1 MPEKEDKE
9 APARKGPQMTLA
21 LILTALWL
29 AIMLLVVVSCRMAAT
44 GDRAL
49 RTDRAIR
56 VREEQLSAPAEGRV
70 VMPSFKAYRLR
81 DRNAELQPTAPE
93 HMRHRPQ

>member
-9 APARKGPQMTLA
+9 ASGRKGPQMTLA

-29 AIMLLVVVSCRMAAT
+29 VLMLLVIVTCRMAAK

-49 RTDRAIR
+49 RTERATQER
-56 VREEQLSAPAEGRV
+56 VEELSAPVERGV
-70 VMPSFKAYRLR
+70 TTPQFKAYRLR
-81 DRNAELQPTAPE
+81 NRSAALQSTAPE
-93 HMRHRPQ
+93 HVRDRPQ